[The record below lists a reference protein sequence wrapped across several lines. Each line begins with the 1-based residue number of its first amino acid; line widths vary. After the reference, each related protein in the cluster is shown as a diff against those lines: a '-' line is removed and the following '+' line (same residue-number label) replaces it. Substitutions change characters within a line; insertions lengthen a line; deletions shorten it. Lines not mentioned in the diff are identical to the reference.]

1 MADVTR
7 QTGQTERTAGRA
19 CRLNWTSKMNTDLL
33 ECKRRA
39 KELST
44 SGERPRNPSGRK
56 KRYMQIMKELW
67 DEAGYADLNLT
78 SQNLRD
84 QAASL
89 EKTLGNVGGEDRG
102 PQNCSVD

>member
-1 MADVTR
+1 
-7 QTGQTERTAGRA
+7 
-19 CRLNWTSKMNTDLL
+19 MNTDLL

-39 KELST
+39 KELSA

-84 QAASL
+84 QATGL
-89 EKTLGNVGGEDRG
+89 EKTLRNVGETIVKSVRRIRDRETQG
-102 PQNCSVD
+102 IDCDITE

>member
-1 MADVTR
+1 
-7 QTGQTERTAGRA
+7 
-19 CRLNWTSKMNTDLL
+19 MNTDLL

-44 SGERPRNPSGRK
+44 LGETPRNPSGRK
-56 KRYMQIMKELW
+56 KGYMQIMKELW
-67 DEAGYADLNLT
+67 DETGYADLNLT

-89 EKTLGNVGGEDRG
+89 EKTLGNVGETIVRSVRRIRDRETQG
-102 PQNCSVD
+102 IDCDITESS